1 MRLLILGY
9 NGKAERAVDNFRA
22 DRRFVDAEVMI
33 VADQTAHPLPHRDDV
48 QHFAGDPSK
57 IPVLEQAGAGEAT
70 AVLVLAKNPRE
81 ARCDHESALVVT
93 SLRRLNESVPVVVEM
108 VDGDN
113 REHLAY
119 AGATTM
125 VNERYT
131 IANLLVRS
139 VQDVGVSDLIC
150 ELLASEVGSEI
161 YRAAVPAEYVGRS
174 FSSLARAAL
183 AERRTVI
190 GLASGKGPAIV
201 LAPDPERVLEQ
212 GDDYFVVSRLPP
224 VDQ

>member
-9 NGKAERAVDNFRA
+9 NGKTERAVDNFRA
-22 DRRFVDAEVMI
+22 DRRFGDAEVVI
-33 VADQTAHPLPHRDDV
+33 VADQYEHPLPHREDIEHV
-48 QHFAGDPSK
+48 RGEPNK
-57 IPVLEQAGAGEAT
+57 IEVLKRAGAQDAT
-70 AVLVLAKNPRE
+70 AILVLASNPRE
-81 ARCDHESALVVT
+81 ARCDHESAMIVT
-93 SLRRLNESVPVVVEM
+93 NLRRLNDQAPVVVEM

-113 REHLAY
+113 REHLSY

-150 ELLASEVGSEI
+150 ELLASEIGSEI
-161 YRAAVPAEYVGRS
+161 YRVAVPAEYVGRP

-190 GLASGKGPAIV
+190 GIAPREGPAV
-201 LAPDPERVLEQ
+201 LLAPEPERVLEES
-212 GDDYFVVSRLPP
+212 DDYFVVSRVP
-224 VDQ
+224 VV

>member
-1 MRLLILGY
+1 MLLLILGC

-22 DRRFVDAEVMI
+22 DRRFTEAEVII
-33 VADQTAHPLPHRDDV
+33 VSDQPDHPLPHRDDIV
-48 QHFAGDPSK
+48 HVYGEPSK
-57 IPVLEQAGAGEAT
+57 IAVLERAGAGRAS
-70 AVLVLAKNPRE
+70 AVLVLASQPRE
-81 ARCDHESALVVT
+81 TRCDHESALIVT
-93 SLRRLNESVPVVVEM
+93 NLRRLNAEVSVVVEM
-108 VDGDN
+108 VDSDN

-139 VQDVGVSDLIC
+139 VQDAGVSDLIC

-161 YRAAVPAEYVGRS
+161 YRAPVPADFVGLPY
-174 FSSLARAAL
+174 SSLARAAF

-190 GLASGKGPAIV
+190 GIAPHDGPAV
-201 LAPDPERVLEQ
+201 LLTPDPERVLQER
-212 GDDYFVVSRLPP
+212 DDYFVVSQVP
-224 VDQ
+224 VT

>member
-22 DRRFVDAEVMI
+22 DPRFVDAEVI
-33 VADQTAHPLPHRDDV
+33 VVADRPTHPLPHREDV
-48 QHFAGDPSK
+48 QHVSGDPSK
-57 IPVLEQAGAGEAT
+57 IPILEKAGAAGAT
-70 AVLVLAKNPRE
+70 AVLVLATHPRE

-161 YRAAVPAEYVGRS
+161 YRASVPAEYLGRP

-190 GLASGKGPAIV
+190 GLAPRTGPAIL
-201 LAPDPERVLEQ
+201 LAPDPERVLEE
-212 GDDYFVVSRLPP
+212 GDDYFVVSRAP
-224 VDQ
+224 VAG